1 MLLRILDLLELF
13 VLFEFLAIQQLQHA
27 VYLDEVDAA
36 LQDELIFL
44 IFLVEFIYFS
54 ELLDEES
61 TAFDVIV
68 GLTVQD
74 QDLLLRLQVHL
85 ALLIAL
91 LQQLLAL
98 LKMVLEVRN
107 LLIQNTFLLQLFQLV
122 AGDIEEVCLEV
133 WAFEVVAGAGGE
145 EEELVGHVV
154 RADFVDLEELFVD
167 GLVSV

>member
-54 ELLDEES
+54 ELLDEEG

-68 GLTVQD
+68 GLSVQD

-98 LKMVLEVRN
+98 LKMMLEVRN

-145 EEELVGHVV
+145 EEKLMGHVV
-154 RADFVDLEELFVD
+154 RADFVDLEELFID